1 MTRIVTDL
9 TRGRVGSLIT
19 SLLSLDENSFSGAEG
34 TGLEGL
40 SRKPEFSVS
49 KLVSDVIPGL
59 EARIEDFPL
68 SCPGELVNF
77 HSLESTRMK
86 VRVLVD
92 MTPGLPFHSLTSWV
106 GPRTVGARIVRAPGP
121 AHRW

>member
-68 SCPGELVNF
+68 SCPGELVCFLGCGLAFTSAWLTARPSVEGN
-77 HSLESTRMK
+77 
-86 VRVLVD
+86 RVLVD
-92 MTPGLPFHSLTSWV
+92 MTPGRVTFM
-106 GPRTVGARIVRAPGP
+106 GR
-121 AHRW
+121 